1 MNSRFLGAFF
11 IHQSIKEKISEIS
24 ESKTEFL
31 KYRDLIF
38 FELLDKVKNADSIV
52 LERICFS
59 VSILISV
66 GLITFWLE
74 SIEDIVKYAKLSR
87 ENCYIAVVILQ
98 NIFKELNEIKISGK
112 KLLKI
117 KDTLIEKNIIVGE
130 FIFLLLEDNYINKNI
145 DEKISKKKNFFG
157 QILELLN
164 SWLRLGLNILL
175 SPQVINYLFLAFNSD
190 TADIISEIFSESIS
204 TSKSAKLFFTK
215 DNYDLNNLLNFSEP
229 AEIESIGKIIDFIEY
244 YLYYII
250 FNNNN
255 INISHDNFFKQ
266 IILKEKI
273 SKEEKLQI
281 VLNIENILTS
291 IIENYTNLLF
301 MKNNL
306 STKILNLFYMLITKE
321 NKKISAKLFMPFN
334 EIKEFINKYQFNN
347 YDFNEKKEFC
357 DFLLRIMES
366 VMKNSKVS
374 NIFISTLAEKKFI
387 TSVDDLEIIDPN
399 DKLIDNSEMPSQEYR
414 KQAEE
419 IFYDI
424 FTIFFMNF
432 KDEGVEYFLKFLS
445 DILDQSCLINN
456 NDKGNSNSNLNLN
469 FSDNDPRIYIIEVVF
484 LVLNSIAGC
493 FEVAENYI
501 KYLNIFTTKIFL
513 SQISQSEKLIC
524 PFLKFV
530 DVASPF
536 IAKDENLLHISI
548 KIFSGLIQYKQFEYI
563 SSLFLLQIT
572 EFSNFVSK
580 ENFEFLYEIFLREYD
595 NFALNTIGNFVEI
608 LSNSVALKENSN
620 SNFIENINDID
631 NDNINFNKNEGKLIK
646 FSKKEIIFF
655 FKKILEPANQRI
667 IKTYEILEENIR
679 FNNNNNNININNFN
693 FTELNSNINKDLI
706 EKIISSFY
714 KNFKVFNI
722 MLKKCFFLNK
732 DILLDIFY
740 NMMNNN
746 NTAKILEISMKFFIY
761 DTNYI
766 KENSRIFLKL
776 STNIQ
781 EEILPYFDY
790 INELMLYLYV
800 NNPENFYCLNV
811 LKPLYSNG
819 LNFSLEKK
827 QYISNNFFKLSEIIK
842 KNILEVNKNNKL
854 DIIILLCGLWNSV
867 LNSVDFL
874 YIDIEENLYSFLD
887 FILDAFRT
895 VCELDL
901 NKSIIR
907 LLSTLI
913 STSGILIPKQIFYN
927 KFVPIVNSIY
937 GYLDN
942 LNSNSM
948 PVVIN

>member
-66 GLITFWLE
+66 GIITFWPE

-87 ENCYIAVVILQ
+87 ENCYYAVIILQ
-98 NIFKELNEIKISGK
+98 NVFKELNEIKISGK

-117 KDTLIEKNIIVGE
+117 KDTLIEKNIIIGE
-130 FIFLLLEDNYINKNI
+130 FIFLLLEDNFLNKET
-145 DEKISKKKNFFG
+145 DDKISKKKNFFG

-164 SWLRLGLNILL
+164 SWLRLGLNILQ
-175 SPQVINYLFLAFNSD
+175 SPQVIKYLFLAFNSD
-190 TADIISEIFSESIS
+190 TADIICEIFSESIS
-204 TSKSAKLFFTK
+204 TSQSSKLFFTK
-215 DNYDLNNLLNFSEP
+215 DNYDLNNLLAISEP

-255 INISHDNFFKQ
+255 NINVSQDNFFKE
-266 IILKEKI
+266 IISKEKI
-273 SKEEKLQI
+273 SKEDKLQI

-301 MKNNL
+301 MKNIL

-366 VMKNSKVS
+366 VMNNSKVS
-374 NIFISTLAEKKFI
+374 QIFIASLAEKKFI

-399 DKLIDNSEMPSQEYR
+399 DKLIDNSEMPSEEYR

-424 FTIFFMNF
+424 FTIFFTNF
-432 KDEGVEYFLKFLS
+432 KDEGVEYFIKFIS
-445 DILDQSCLINN
+445 DILDQTGLLNN
-456 NDKGNSNSNLNLN
+456 ENNIKGNLNLN
-469 FSDNDPRIYIIEVVF
+469 DNDSRIFIIEVVF
-484 LVLNSIAGC
+484 LVLNSIVGC
-493 FEVAENYI
+493 FEIAENYI
-501 KYLNIFTTKIFL
+501 KYLNILTTKIFL

-530 DVASPF
+530 DVASPY
-536 IAKDENLLHISI
+536 IAKDENLLQISI

-572 EFSNFVSK
+572 EFSSFVSQ
-580 ENFEFLYEIFLREYD
+580 ENFTFLYEIYLREYD

-608 LSNSVALKENSN
+608 LSNTVALKEKSN
-620 SNFIENINDID
+620 SDFIDNINDID
-631 NDNINFNKNEGKLIK
+631 NDNININKNEGKLIK
-646 FSKKEIIFF
+646 FSNSEIIYFF
-655 FKKILEPANQRI
+655 NKILEPANERI

-679 FNNNNNNININNFN
+679 FVNNNNNINIDNFN

-706 EKIISSFY
+706 EKIIASFY
-714 KNFKVFNI
+714 KNFNVHSI
-722 MLKKCFFLNK
+722 MLKKSFFLSK
-732 DILLDIFY
+732 YILLNIFY

-776 STNIQ
+776 STNLQ

-790 INELMLYLYV
+790 INELMLYLYM
-800 NNPENFYCLNV
+800 NNPENFYCLNI
-811 LKPLYSNG
+811 LKPLYSNA
-819 LNFSLEKK
+819 LNFSMEKK

-874 YIDIEENLYSFLD
+874 YIDIEENFYSFLD

-907 LLSTLI
+907 VLSTFI

-927 KFVPIVNSIY
+927 KFALIVNSIY

-948 PVVIN
+948 PMVKIYN